1 MPTSAPASPPR
12 AAPMPAATSTL
23 VEQFRRQ
30 LRERPDRPS
39 LLLRAGGRWAPV
51 TWRQFGD
58 ASRRL
63 GAWLVEEGIAEQGHV
78 AIWSGNRPE
87 WHVADMAVLSAR
99 CRPVPVYLTVSAEQ
113 AAYILDHSQS
123 ELAVVEGPDVLGRLL
138 SVRDRLPRLRR
149 VVVLDAAQAVSE
161 DGLVIS
167 WQEALRRGQEA
178 LDARSSELERR
189 AVSVASEDVAT
200 LIYTSGTTGPP
211 KAVMLTH
218 ANVIAGVRAIMSLEP
233 AYDDDR
239 VLSYLPLAHIA
250 ERLASEFRSYVIGN
264 PTWFSAIDR
273 LGEDLREV
281 RPTTFF
287 GVPRVWEKMAARIRG
302 ELERQPPS
310 RRRVGRWAIATGER
324 VADLRQAGRQVPP
337 RLAASHALAERLV
350 LARVRQ
356 AIGLDQARVVAS
368 GAAPIA
374 PEVLRFFLALGLE
387 ICEVYGLSETTG
399 ATTFNRP
406 GHARFG
412 TVGPAL
418 PGIELRI
425 AADGEILVRGATV
438 FAGYLHDPAATAAV
452 LSEDGWFATG
462 DVGEIDADG
471 SLRITDRKKDL
482 IITAG
487 GKNISPS
494 NIETA
499 LKNHPL
505 VANAVVIG
513 DRRPY
518 LTALLTVDAAEVAAL
533 GLDAGA
539 QRTRLEAH
547 VTAVN
552 ATLAHVEQVRR
563 WTILDHDFTVGE
575 ELTPTMK
582 VRRAVVAER
591 YAAEIEDL
599 YRATA
604 SSQSG
609 DAASGASS
617 VAATAE

>member
-1 MPTSAPASPPR
+1 
-12 AAPMPAATSTL
+12 MPAATSTL

-123 ELAVVEGPDVLGRLL
+123 ELAVVEGPDVLARLL

-149 VVVLDAAQAVSE
+149 VVVLDAATAVSE

-563 WTILDHDFTVGE
+563 WIILDHDFTVGE